1 MNKPKISII
10 IIHYNTPHF
19 LKTCLDGIFGQ
30 TYENIEVIF
39 IDNNSPEKDGLEFVR
54 NTYLNNPEL
63 RNNKQLTIIDN
74 SENLGYAKAANQGIR
89 FALNLGAD
97 PEFLVITNPD
107 IIYTPEYFEKIVER
121 IEKDSSIASI
131 TGKVYKYDF
140 ANKKPTNIIDT
151 VGLFAY
157 KSRRVIDDGQGVE
170 DIGQFDEEQEVFGIS
185 GACPLYRRKAL
196 EDVKIGDEYLD
207 ENFFMYKEDVDLSWR
222 FLLFGW
228 KNLFYPKAIA
238 YHGRGTGVIRRF
250 TNKEV
255 VENIKNLSKFQ
266 KKYSFR
272 NQLLMEVKNELLGNF
287 FKDFFQIVGK
297 KILMFGYITIFE
309 PYLWGSFY
317 GFLRLLPSTLKKRSQ
332 IMKRKKSSSKEMSK
346 YFGNKSKYE
355 K

>member
-140 ANKKPTNIIDT
+140 ANKNRQTLLIRLDFSHTK
-151 VGLFAY
+151 A
-157 KSRRVIDDGQGVE
+157 
-170 DIGQFDEEQEVFGIS
+170 EE
-185 GACPLYRRKAL
+185 
-196 EDVKIGDEYLD
+196 
-207 ENFFMYKEDVDLSWR
+207 
-222 FLLFGW
+222 
-228 KNLFYPKAIA
+228 
-238 YHGRGTGVIRRF
+238 
-250 TNKEV
+250 
-255 VENIKNLSKFQ
+255 
-266 KKYSFR
+266 
-272 NQLLMEVKNELLGNF
+272 
-287 FKDFFQIVGK
+287 
-297 KILMFGYITIFE
+297 
-309 PYLWGSFY
+309 
-317 GFLRLLPSTLKKRSQ
+317 
-332 IMKRKKSSSKEMSK
+332 
-346 YFGNKSKYE
+346 
-355 K
+355 